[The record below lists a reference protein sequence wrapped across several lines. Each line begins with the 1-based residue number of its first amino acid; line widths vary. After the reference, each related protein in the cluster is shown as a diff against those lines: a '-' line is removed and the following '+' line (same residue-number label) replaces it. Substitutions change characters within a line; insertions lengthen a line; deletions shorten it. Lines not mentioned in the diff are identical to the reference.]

1 MGSIDHHDALQE
13 QPPAY
18 FQVGN
23 TAICVADRHF
33 QQGYKQGYEYFTR
46 WWTKRSFTERTL
58 YTFLISNLLNAHA
71 SHRENAGYVTGW
83 MAALLE
89 NRLEQEA
96 PMHPDEQ
103 KGDDGDGSHLLHGA
117 R

>member
-1 MGSIDHHDALQE
+1 MDGTDHDDALQE

-23 TAICVADRHF
+23 TAIQVADRQF
-33 QQGYKQGYEYFTR
+33 QQGYRQGYEHFRR
-46 WWTKRSFTERTL
+46 WWTKRTFTDRTL
-58 YTFLISNLLNAHA
+58 YTFLISNLMNAHA
-71 SHRENAGYVTGW
+71 SYCENAGYVTGW
-83 MAALLE
+83 LAALLE

-96 PMHPDEQ
+96 PMHPYEQ
-103 KGDDGDGSHLLHGA
+103 KGDDGYGSHLLHGA